1 MEWETAAQI
10 PPAKKY
16 LHDPVDDMAKSPKR
30 EENANIVEPANI
42 ILSALDI
49 DSFSGGV
56 SDSLISLE
64 EEAVEGLELVLKLE
78 TVVGN
83 EIVCLSTNETW
94 LSFFIFSCDELP
106 QQCNHTK
113 QHCPKKK
120 N

>member
-64 EEAVEGLELVLKLE
+64 EKPWKDWNL
-78 TVVGN
+78 
-83 EIVCLSTNETW
+83 CLN
-94 LSFFIFSCDELP
+94 
-106 QQCNHTK
+106 
-113 QHCPKKK
+113 
-120 N
+120 